1 MTSGPCAASPRT
13 TGRPRER
20 VGTAGLHE
28 LRGVRRAPLGPG
40 TDGAEG
46 RHGCIFHARRLP
58 GRAGGGAALPPGLGA
73 GEPARDAQ
81 HDNRGTLDLARSAA
95 EARVAFMAGQSI
107 TLNHLQRFL
116 DPRHRL
122 MDEFRRL
129 SRLTGCASGDVQLA
143 AFHSAANGRAF
154 GAHTDPN
161 HVFVVQLVG
170 EKVWVIGPEDDEQR
184 IVLGPGDTLY
194 LPYGHRHSVSAGEQ
208 KTLSLSFIVRP
219 TSWSDVLLDA
229 YAQRLRRSPWGDPAA
244 ALPWGWIDVD
254 PRDIAL
260 EPAGI
265 GPLDRDDVVSSL
277 DTRAGDTLPRLP
289 ADAQLVMSDPGEAV
303 GPATTVVRG
312 WDSRLRVTPHGPH
325 ARIAAAGRASLVCP
339 REVAD
344 LLRRGARDGLRRARG
359 SRVSGT
365 RGTAGGCPPA
375 DPRRLPQAAARA
387 GGLGEPSRP
396 RRRDRVT
403 ATIDESTTTAAYT
416 NWGSEAPAPTAAY
429 TNWGS
434 EAPAPTAAYTNW
446 GSEAPAPTAAYTNW
460 ARRLRPRPRRTP
472 TGARRLR
479 PRPRRTPTGA
489 PRPRPRPRRT
499 PTRAPRP
506 RPPADLIG

>member
-1 MTSGPCAASPRT
+1 MAASFTPDDFLAVLEGELPYRLDSV
-13 TGRPRER
+13 R
-20 VGTAGLHE
+20 VS
-28 LRGVRRAPLGPG
+28 R
-40 TDGAEG
+40 
-46 RHGCIFHARRLP
+46 
-58 GRAGGGAALPPGLGA
+58 
-73 GEPARDAQ
+73 ARDAQ

-312 WDSRLRVTPHGPH
+312 CGLPAPRDTARAARPHRRRRTGIPGVP
-325 ARIAAAGRASLVCP
+325 ARGGRPAHG
-339 REVAD
+339 
-344 LLRRGARDGLRRARG
+344 GARDGLRRARAPG
-359 SRVSGT
+359 SVGHG
-365 RGTAGGCPPA
+365 GTAGGCPPA

-387 GGLGEPSRP
+387 GGLGNRHDHEGEI
-396 RRRDRVT
+396 
-403 ATIDESTTTAAYT
+403 A
-416 NWGSEAPAPTAAY
+416 
-429 TNWGS
+429 
-434 EAPAPTAAYTNW
+434 
-446 GSEAPAPTAAYTNW
+446 
-460 ARRLRPRPRRTP
+460 
-472 TGARRLR
+472 
-479 PRPRRTPTGA
+479 
-489 PRPRPRPRRT
+489 
-499 PTRAPRP
+499 
-506 RPPADLIG
+506 

>member
-1 MTSGPCAASPRT
+1 MSGLGLLGSTSSAEFGERHWGRAPMVQRGVMAASFTPDDFLAVLEGELPYRLDSV
-13 TGRPRER
+13 R
-20 VGTAGLHE
+20 VS
-28 LRGVRRAPLGPG
+28 R
-40 TDGAEG
+40 
-46 RHGCIFHARRLP
+46 
-58 GRAGGGAALPPGLGA
+58 
-73 GEPARDAQ
+73 ARDAQ

-344 LLRRGARDGLRRARG
+344 LLTGVPETGCAVHELPGQWDTGERLAVVRQLIHDG
-359 SRVSGT
+359 
-365 RGTAGGCPPA
+365 
-375 DPRRLPQAAARA
+375 
-387 GGLGEPSRP
+387 
-396 RRRDRVT
+396 
-403 ATIDESTTTAAYT
+403 Y
-416 NWGSEAPAPTAAY
+416 
-429 TNWGS
+429 
-434 EAPAPTAAYTNW
+434 
-446 GSEAPAPTAAYTNW
+446 
-460 ARRLRPRPRRTP
+460 LRPLLGQEAWGNRHDHE
-472 TGARRLR
+472 GEIA
-479 PRPRRTPTGA
+479 
-489 PRPRPRPRRT
+489 
-499 PTRAPRP
+499 
-506 RPPADLIG
+506 